1 MRRIAA
7 LLIVP
12 FLAVAAGCTVDDTPA
27 TGTGTGA
34 PTPAVGGA
42 SAAAPGATPASVDP
56 SVAAAGDKALAGN
69 TKAICDQAARAG
81 TSFGETFIADLKL
94 QIDAAHQG
102 AAAKS
107 QAQEKIDRDVSS
119 YSSAL
124 AGMAKL
130 SGDATLKATLTD
142 MSKQVNALKGDITK
156 INPEQ
161 ISAITARLDHAC
173 GKG

>member
-1 MRRIAA
+1 MRRVAV
-7 LLIVP
+7 LMTLP
-12 FLAVAAGCTVDDTPA
+12 FLAVAAGCTVDDA
-27 TGTGTGA
+27 GTA
-34 PTPAVGGA
+34 PTPAIGGG
-42 SAAAPGATPASVDP
+42 SAAAPVGGSAVPPASVDP
-56 SVAAAGDKALAGN
+56 SVAAAGDKALSGN

-94 QIDAAHQG
+94 QIEAAHQG

-130 SGDATLKATLTD
+130 TDDALLKSTLTD

>member
-1 MRRIAA
+1 MRRVAV
-7 LLIVP
+7 LMTLP
-12 FLAVAAGCTVDDTPA
+12 FLAVAAGCTVDDA
-27 TGTGTGA
+27 GTG
-34 PTPAVGGA
+34 PTPAAGGGSPAAPVGG
-42 SAAAPGATPASVDP
+42 SAVAPASVDP
-56 SVAAAGDKALAGN
+56 SVAAAGDKALSGN

-94 QIDAAHQG
+94 QIEAAHQG

-124 AGMAKL
+124 AGMAAL
-130 SGDATLKATLTD
+130 TDDALLKSTLTD